1 MFTRLKEMLTIRSVR
16 YKLMV
21 ASIACILVPA
31 ACTMLIYNSLTQAAV
46 KKQAISN
53 ASDSLLLLNGNIT
66 NLLKRMLSV
75 ANYVQLNPEMNAY
88 FKLLASG
95 NVYEGQSD
103 FYRQFTDKNRVI
115 EQLDSLSL
123 MALGEHY
130 FVTVLL
136 TDGSYFMNYSISE
149 YNPLELKSEKW
160 FESLKG
166 LNGYNSFWT
175 DTTPTVFRTLKMD
188 SPYQVSVV
196 RTLRLDNK
204 ELYGYVVVTMLE
216 KQLNQL
222 FDRLNEQV
230 EYMIVNS
237 EDQIISDMNPKK
249 IGTKLPYLQQFKDGA
264 TSAIM
269 PINGENFLIT
279 KQDVNLGPTGWKLV
293 SLQPYQHAILDIS
306 TIFNNVF
313 LLQIGSFFVFLILL
327 LLLLRTF
334 TQPLM
339 QLGKTA
345 KMVQL
350 GNLSVRSGIRGQDEI
365 GRLGYSFDQMLDKV
379 KDMIAEVSDTQAR
392 KRKAELAMLQA
403 QISPHFLFNVLN
415 SIRMKVMRRGDPESA
430 TMIGSLSK
438 LLRMSISHEQDEISL
453 HEETDLV
460 SHYVDLMNM
469 RQKEETAYV
478 IDIPTE
484 AFLIQVP
491 RFFLQPLVENAL
503 IHGLNR
509 GAGLITIR
517 AQMEKDHLVLTVE
530 DNGAGMDADKLATLR
545 RKIARGE
552 TVKASADRV
561 GGGFSGIGLLNVVER
576 MKMTFGDHFQMDV
589 QSELGQGTSIRMII
603 PKREESPYV

>member
-88 FKLLASG
+88 FKMLASG
-95 NVYEGQSD
+95 NAPEGQND

-237 EDQIISDMNPKK
+237 EDQIISDVNPKK
-249 IGTKLPYLQQFKDGA
+249 IGTKLPYLQQFKEGA

-293 SLQPYQHAILDIS
+293 SLQPYQQAILDIS

-478 IDIPTE
+478 IDIPSE

-530 DNGAGMDADKLATLR
+530 DNGAGMDADKLGTLR

-552 TVKASADRV
+552 TVKASVDRV

-576 MKMTFGDHFQMDV
+576 MKMTFGDQFQMDV